1 MKHTKFLI
9 YIVALLCL
17 NVMARAAEPQ
27 HVTWAELAPPPVKYE
42 NPFKALSSEQM
53 DGLRQLLIL
62 RLQATRDNGTSSEQ
76 AAALQAELEE
86 SGLDVDWLFAK
97 RKEIMQIRLT
107 AATAVNEQLL
117 GKLVRLP
124 GYVLPLE
131 VKDYKAV
138 EFLLVPTVGACIHTP
153 PPPANQLV
161 HVRYPQGLEVKGM
174 YQPVWIQGH
183 LGQQQSVQ
191 SVRYVDGSARIE
203 VSYFM
208 QPIRIEPYGQ

>member
-1 MKHTKFLI
+1 
-9 YIVALLCL
+9 
-17 NVMARAAEPQ
+17 MAP
-27 HVTWAELAPPPVKYE
+27 
-42 NPFKALSSEQM
+42 S
-53 DGLRQLLIL
+53 
-62 RLQATRDNGTSSEQ
+62 
-76 AAALQAELEE
+76 
-86 SGLDVDWLFAK
+86 
-97 RKEIMQIRLT
+97 LT